1 MSLTKSWKQ
10 LKIKEQAGGKM
21 SIGKKDVSITVIR
34 RLPIYYRYLE
44 DLLERGV
51 TRISSGELSEIVG
64 FTASQI
70 RQDLNN
76 FGGFGQQGYGYNVA
90 ELYEEVKKI
99 LGMDKTYNTI
109 LVGAG
114 NLGNAITHYND
125 FTESGFNLMAMFDSD
140 PDKLGESDG
149 GIDVLPIDQV
159 AEFIR
164 ENNVEM
170 AIFTLPK
177 EAAQSVADSIVGTG
191 VKGIWNFAPIDLDV
205 PEEIVVEDV
214 RLSESLYTLSY
225 FLK

>member
-1 MSLTKSWKQ
+1 MKN
-10 LKIKEQAGGKM
+10 
-21 SIGKKDVSITVIR
+21 GKKDVSITVIR

-44 DLLERGV
+44 DLLQRGV
-51 TRISSGELSEIVG
+51 TRISSSELSEIVG

-99 LGMDKTYNTI
+99 LGLDKTYNTI
-109 LVGAG
+109 LIGAG
-114 NLGNAITHYND
+114 NLANAITHYND
-125 FTESGFNLMAMFDSD
+125 FTESGFNLMAMFDSN
-140 PDKLGESDG
+140 PEKLGKARN
-149 GIDVLPIDQV
+149 GIDVLPIDGV
-159 AEFIR
+159 ADFIK

-170 AIFTLPK
+170 AIFTLPR
-177 EAAQSVADSIVGTG
+177 EAAQSVANSIVGTG